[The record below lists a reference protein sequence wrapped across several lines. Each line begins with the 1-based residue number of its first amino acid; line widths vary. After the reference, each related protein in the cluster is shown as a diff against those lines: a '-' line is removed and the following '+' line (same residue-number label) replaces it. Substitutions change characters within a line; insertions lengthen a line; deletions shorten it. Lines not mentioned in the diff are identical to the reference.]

1 MYFEKMP
8 IIYYD
13 FQDKDGNPVV
23 RILKDITTNIRFIK
37 SELDNISVYDEYD
50 IVDDETPEIIS
61 TRIYGTPKYHWVIM
75 LMNEIYDYRSD
86 LPLNYNTLS
95 QYVTD
100 KYGAG
105 NEYAIHHWES
115 PVDNTTNSG
124 NLTNHVVMPTFPGA
138 TSVSN
143 FDYEER
149 INESKRRI
157 RLLSKGVLDAVVK
170 QYSAMFS

>member
-1 MYFEKMP
+1 MYFENMP
-8 IIYYD
+8 MIYYD

-50 IVDDETPEIIS
+50 IVDDETPELIS

-105 NEYAIHHWES
+105 NEYAIHHWEAA
-115 PVDNTTNSG
+115 VDTSSG
-124 NLTNHVVMPTFPGA
+124 ALHIVMPTFPGA

-143 FDYEER
+143 FAYEEG

-157 RLLSKGVLDAVVK
+157 RLLSKDVLDAVVK

>member
-8 IIYYD
+8 MIYYD

-50 IVDDETPEIIS
+50 IVDDETPELIS

-105 NEYAIHHWES
+105 NEYAIHHWEAA
-115 PVDNTTNSG
+115 VDTSSG
-124 NLTNHVVMPTFPGA
+124 ALHIVMPTFPGA

-143 FDYEER
+143 FAYEEG

-157 RLLSKGVLDAVVK
+157 RLLSKDVLDAVVK

>member
-37 SELDNISVYDEYD
+37 SELDNVSVYDEYD
-50 IVDDETPEIIS
+50 IVDDETPELIS

-105 NEYAIHHWES
+105 NEYAIHHWEAA
-115 PVDNTTNSG
+115 VDLSVG
-124 NLTNHVVMPTFPGA
+124 ALHVVMPTFPGA

-143 FDYEER
+143 FAYEER